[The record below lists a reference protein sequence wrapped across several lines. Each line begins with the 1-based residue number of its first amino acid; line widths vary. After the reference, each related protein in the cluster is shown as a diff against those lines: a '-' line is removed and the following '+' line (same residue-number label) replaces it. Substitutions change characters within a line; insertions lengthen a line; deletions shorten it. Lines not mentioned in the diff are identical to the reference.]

1 MQAARLLQFPG
12 SVAAKKIEREQS
24 GDILT
29 GSGLADNTI
38 MKYRKASE
46 DFNAWYGS
54 EITER
59 DGKEAD
65 LLLSGFAK
73 ELHERGKAL
82 STVQIE
88 AAGVKWH
95 FIELFDVSSNWR
107 VWKRTWKGI
116 AREGRERGVGQRDEL
131 TWEQVGRLADVAEA
145 TGKGIVGIRN
155 AAMLKAMSDGLL
167 RSAELC
173 AVRVEHVE
181 RTEKGARMLVPSS
194 KIDQA
199 GKGAYVFLS
208 PETLEA
214 LDKWLTVAKIA
225 SGHVFISTHG
235 RQSTIGQPIS
245 TRTVYNIVRVLACAA
260 GLSGSYGSHSLRIG
274 SAQELAKRGATDAQL
289 MAEGRWTNATMAGH
303 YARPARPEQGAIAR
317 PKYGI

>member
-1 MQAARLLQFPG
+1 MQAARLLQ
-12 SVAAKKIEREQS
+12 VAAKKIEREQS

-29 GSGLADNTI
+29 GSGLAGNTI
-38 MKYRKASE
+38 LKYRKSWQ
-46 DFNAWYGS
+46 DFLNWHGS
-54 EITER
+54 EPMELE
-59 DGKEAD
+59 GKEAD
-65 LLLSGFAK
+65 ILLAAFAK
-73 ELHERGKAL
+73 QLHEDGKAP

-88 AAGVKWH
+88 SAGVKWH

-116 AREGRERGVGQRDEL
+116 AREGRERGIGQRDGL
-131 TWEQVGRLADVAEA
+131 TWEQVGQLAHVAEV

-155 AAMLKAMSDGLL
+155 AAMLKVMSDGLL

-173 AVRVEHVE
+173 AVQVEHVE

-194 KIDQA
+194 KTDQA

-235 RQSTIGQPIS
+235 RQSTIGQPLS
-245 TRTVYNIVRVLACAA
+245 TRSVYNTVRILAHTA
-260 GLSGSYGSHSLRIG
+260 GLTGSYGSHSLRIG

-289 MAEGRWTNATMAGH
+289 RAEGRWTNATMAGH
-303 YARPARPEQGAIAR
+303 DARPARPEHGAIAR
-317 PKYGI
+317 LKYGI